1 MGTTSSTFPTVRAPS
16 ALAAAC
22 AVFLWMANP
31 ADADEVRP
39 VEGSGGRFGIGVDR
53 FRTPEEARAVRT
65 AWIEDAQY
73 RRGEARSLR
82 VDFDPGAHST
92 GALGLEMPP
101 LRADQ
106 GVTLWVHAEGCG
118 ARLRLRLWESD
129 GDRWEFPPVA
139 LDFSGWREFRI
150 DQTTTTFVPR
160 HRTRRDWDRIQQLQV
175 ALEGGPCHIHLGG
188 LHVVTVGRPAG
199 RKGGR

>member
-1 MGTTSSTFPTVRAPS
+1 MRSSALSTVRLPCG
-16 ALAAAC
+16 LGAAC
-22 AVFLWMANP
+22 AILLWIAHP
-31 ADADEVRP
+31 AGAEEVRP

-82 VDFDPGAHST
+82 VDFDPGAHPT

-129 GDRWEFPPVA
+129 GDRWEFPLVA
-139 LDFSGWREFRI
+139 LDFSGWREFRL
-150 DQTTTTFVPR
+150 DQSTTTFIPK

-175 ALEGGPCHIHLGG
+175 ALEQAPCRIHLGEFR
-188 LHVVTVGRPAG
+188 VVAAG
-199 RKGGR
+199 RADGRGPGR